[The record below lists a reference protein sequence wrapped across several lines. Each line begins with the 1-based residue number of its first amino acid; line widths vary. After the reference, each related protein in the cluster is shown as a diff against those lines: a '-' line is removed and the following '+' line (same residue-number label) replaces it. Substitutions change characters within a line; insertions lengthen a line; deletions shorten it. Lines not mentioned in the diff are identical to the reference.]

1 MTDQKHSRQRLD
13 SRKVTRR
20 ERPLSRSNWS
30 YLLPGMSPITSKKAG
45 LYVSIGTN
53 NDNHVSL
60 FFSFPI
66 GQPRGSED
74 SDWWTNLMEDFGS
87 SDSGLEIRCTVYSN
101 KGTRKSERIK
111 RTSAG
116 KPCFF
121 LVICFGECVSEQY

>member
-60 FFSFPI
+60 FSLFRLVNQEGARIPI
-66 GQPRGSED
+66 GGQ
-74 SDWWTNLMEDFGS
+74 
-87 SDSGLEIRCTVYSN
+87 I
-101 KGTRKSERIK
+101 
-111 RTSAG
+111 
-116 KPCFF
+116 
-121 LVICFGECVSEQY
+121 